1 MWFEASWGGWAN
13 SGLGLVFGKRSGNEV
28 PGGGRWLEYVSV
40 QAVKQGDR

>member
-13 SGLGLVFGKRSGNEV
+13 SGLGLVFGYRLGIEAA
-28 PGGGRWLEYVSV
+28 GGGRWLEYVSV